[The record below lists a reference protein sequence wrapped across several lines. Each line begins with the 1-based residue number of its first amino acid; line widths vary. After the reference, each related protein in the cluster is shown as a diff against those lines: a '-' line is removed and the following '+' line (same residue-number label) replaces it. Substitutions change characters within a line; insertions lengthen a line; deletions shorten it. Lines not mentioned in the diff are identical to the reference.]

1 VAELFLKFFYTSS
14 VKKINKEFVM
24 LVTRYNPNIR
34 MRDFR
39 RGFDLLNSM
48 LDEFNIDNNTELKN
62 DFSPAINTRE
72 GEYAYHIEVDLPGMK
87 KDDINIQVEDNTL
100 VISGERKMKEE
111 MKEENYYKVE
121 SSFGSFSR
129 SFSLPE
135 EADIENIHAE
145 STDGVLEVVVPK
157 LQSAKVDKV
166 KKISI
171 N

>member
-1 VAELFLKFFYTSS
+1 
-14 VKKINKEFVM
+14 M

-34 MRDFR
+34 MREFR

-48 LDEFNIDNNTELKN
+48 LDELNVGSESEFKH

-87 KDDINIQVEDNTL
+87 KEDINIQVEDNTL

-111 MKEENYYKVE
+111 MKEENYYKIE

-135 EADIENIHAE
+135 EADVENIHAE
-145 STDGVLEVVVPK
+145 STDGVLEVVIPK
-157 LQSAKVDKV
+157 LESAKVDKV

-171 N
+171 K